1 MKVVFSVIGCAIAGA
16 IIGAVIGIVVQVLF
30 PIYGII
36 SSIELALG
44 VNGTVRLII
53 VIVPAVIGAIIIM
66 PQSKR
71 DVST

>member
-16 IIGAVIGIVVQVLF
+16 IIIGVIVQVLF

-53 VIVPAVIGAIIIM
+53 VIVPAVIGAILGGIGGA
-66 PQSKR
+66 
-71 DVST
+71 DVD